1 MALKLKAPFIPLQF
15 VLQKTV
21 PAVSISLRW
30 KNCSGWI
37 PQPVSISIFYFPEL
51 CAVRAYTKQAVAS
64 GQHDQFPYS
73 QHLLSKE
80 DTNEEYMQSPVSLS
94 LCRKEELLGEAQ
106 QPKYKFSFLSSWA
119 GRAILG
125 RFDSQR
131 KLACPTPQL
140 WAADL
145 YCVVVAAIPQH
156 QFLLPSLGQHTLWHK
171 RGGYRRGTWWRLS
184 SQTRQLLL
192 YSASVLYHAHPSFLF
207 IRWKGG
213 KSLKN

>member
-131 KLACPTPQL
+131 KLACPIPPTLGCRFILCGGGSHPT
-140 WAADL
+140 AP
-145 YCVVVAAIPQH
+145 VSVAISGAT
-156 QFLLPSLGQHTLWHK
+156 HTVTQTG
-171 RGGYRRGTWWRLS
+171 RI
-184 SQTRQLLL
+184 QTRNLVKTEFPNPPAFAL
-192 YSASVLYHAHPSFLF
+192 
-207 IRWKGG
+207 
-213 KSLKN
+213 